1 MKAIIL
7 LVSYHHK
14 NTEKIARSMAKVLDA
29 EIKKPSEVDPSSL
42 KDYDLVGFG
51 SGVYSAQHH
60 PSFIDLVEKLPGS
73 PGKRAFLF
81 TTTGAPRIAINDEF
95 IRKNHKK
102 IRDVLEAKGYEI
114 VGEFSCRG
122 WNTNSFLKFFGGLN
136 RGRPN
141 EEDLKLAE
149 RFAIDIKNKMR

>member
-1 MKAIIL
+1 MKALIIL
-7 LVSYHHK
+7 ISYHHK
-14 NTEKIARSMAKVLDA
+14 NTEKIARSVAKVLDA
-29 EIKKPSEVDPSSL
+29 EIKRPSEVDPYSL
-42 KDYDLVGFG
+42 KDYDIVGWG
-51 SGVYSAQHH
+51 SGVYSEQHH
-60 PSFIDLVEKLPGS
+60 GSMISLAEKLPGS
-73 PGKRAFLF
+73 PGKKAFLF

-95 IRKNHKK
+95 IRKNHDKL
-102 IRDVLEAKGYEI
+102 RERLESKGYTI
-114 VGEFSCRG
+114 LGEFGCAG